1 MRRQSGVGSP
11 VCHAKDSHDPG
22 FSIRGSVLMSPRRGE
37 RGIGGVGAS
46 AALPVQPSLEGVPAV
61 PDYPPLC
68 LQTKSG
74 VEPFAGP

>member
-1 MRRQSGVGSP
+1 MRASAGREG
-11 VCHAKDSHDPG
+11 DW
-22 FSIRGSVLMSPRRGE
+22 RL
-37 RGIGGVGAS
+37 GAS

-74 VEPFAGP
+74 VEPLGLEAWDAHTRNPHACGAVPSARR